1 MEFPIDFENLTQNF
15 TQEQKDAVVFCMN
28 LNEDRSS
35 KYYNKKLRELG
46 PTPDYQEE
54 YLVKCKHVSEKIVD
68 RLFNELK
75 EPPKESYCITAEE
88 YLEIKELLDEDELIK
103 FIDRELRTHNMFP
116 SDFPDWLIEL
126 GKDGQPLVI
135 QLVKLQGMFFTHEHF
150 CKGFNQWDLVDKY
163 GRTLAHFAAIYHS
176 KLFGED
182 FAYWDLKDR
191 TGRTVR
197 EVVDMFQELNRHML
211 ANHGD
216 FSVKIKAEFTDA
228 ADLKVYKVEED

>member
-1 MEFPIDFENLTQNF
+1 MEFPIDFENLTQ
-15 TQEQKDAVVFCMN
+15 EQNYAAVFCMH

-35 KYYNKKLRELG
+35 KYYNKRLRKLG
-46 PTPDYQEE
+46 PTPNYQKD

-75 EPPKESYCITAEE
+75 GFPKDSYCINADE
-88 YLEIKELLDEDELIK
+88 YLEIKALLDEKELIT
-103 FIDRELRTHNMFP
+103 FIDKELRMHNMFP
-116 SDFPDWLIEL
+116 PDFPDWLIEL
-126 GKDGQPLVI
+126 GKDRQPLVF
-135 QLVKLQGMFFTHEHF
+135 QLVKLQGMFYVHEHF

-163 GRTLAHFAAIYHS
+163 GRTLAHFAAIHQS

-191 TGRTVR
+191 TGKTVR
-197 EVVDMFQELNRHML
+197 ELVDMFQQFNQYMY

-216 FSVKIKAEFTDA
+216 FTVKITAEFHDTA
-228 ADLKVYKVEED
+228 EVIELRN